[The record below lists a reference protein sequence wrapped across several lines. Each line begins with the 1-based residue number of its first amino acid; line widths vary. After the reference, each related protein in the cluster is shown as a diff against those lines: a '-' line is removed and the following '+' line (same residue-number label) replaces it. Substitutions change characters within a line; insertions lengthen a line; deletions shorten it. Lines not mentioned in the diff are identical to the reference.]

1 MLHQLV
7 VEGRDGSGRGT
18 RFGPHRSYDITGDA
32 TRRVRPWIQSVL
44 SFPCFVLPGLSLLDF
59 IAQVYVEV
67 WDDVCKVV
75 GDFCGCVPLAVSVIL
90 GSTTVSTDFRHDGPT
105 LTFSLE
111 HWMRFETPH
120 TSPTH

>member
-59 IAQVYVEV
+59 IA
-67 WDDVCKVV
+67 
-75 GDFCGCVPLAVSVIL
+75 
-90 GSTTVSTDFRHDGPT
+90 
-105 LTFSLE
+105 
-111 HWMRFETPH
+111 
-120 TSPTH
+120 